1 MANDYDSLFLNL
13 AARGYHFTMSNWPG
27 PQVDSQN
34 PWHVEIIGEDS
45 FGRNHVFTGHG
56 PTAYFALLAARAHLD
71 STLRAAEKAPPSRKP
86 KTVLGF
92 GAKSPSAATLLAEL
106 EL

>member
-1 MANDYDSLFLNL
+1 MANDFESLFRNL
-13 AARGYHFTMSNWPG
+13 AARGYHFSIANWPG
-27 PQVDSQN
+27 PSIDPKN

-45 FGRNHVFTGHG
+45 FGRNHVFSGSG
-56 PTAYFALLAARAHLD
+56 PSAYFALLAARAHLD
-71 STLRAAEKAPPSRKP
+71 STLREAEKAPPIRRPAKL
-86 KTVLGF
+86 LGF

>member
-1 MANDYDSLFLNL
+1 MNDYDTLFLNL
-13 AARGYHFTMSNWPG
+13 AARGYHFSIANWPG
-27 PQVDSQN
+27 PQTDPRN

-45 FGRNHVFTGHG
+45 HGRSHIYTGHG

-71 STLRAAEKAPPSRKP
+71 STLREAEKAPLIRRP
-86 KTVLGF
+86 KAVLGF
-92 GAKSPSAATLLAEL
+92 GSKTPSAATLLAEL